1 MKNIKTKVVY
11 IIFGIITIILIGLI
25 INELIPKKTQSNEN
39 SDLDNDTIVLAEEK
53 EIPDVKNADKIEVVN
68 FHATQRCIS
77 CETLGK
83 LAEKTIKERFADEVA
98 NGKIVFKSIN
108 GELRENIEIVN
119 LYQASGSSLYINAIK
134 DGKNHIVQ
142 NIKVWEYLSDEV
154 AFMNYLEK
162 QLRLLL

>member
-1 MKNIKTKVVY
+1 MKIKITY
-11 IIFGIITIILIGLI
+11 IFLGIIAVIFIGLI
-25 INELIPKKTQSNEN
+25 INELIPKNTINSKQSDEN
-39 SDLDNDTIVLAEEK
+39 TVVAEEK

-68 FHATQRCIS
+68 FHATQRCVS

-83 LAEKTIKERFADEVA
+83 LAEKTMTERFAEEIA

-134 DGKNHIVQ
+134 DGKNNIVQ
-142 NIKVWEYLSDEV
+142 NVKVWQYLSDEV
-154 AFMNYLEK
+154 AFTNYLET